1 VVDILKI
8 EDLVMGFKTYDG
20 FAAVIDHINIKVGER
35 EVVGLVGE
43 SGCGKTITAKAVMG
57 IMPKQTRIDG
67 GKILFKDKDLLQLS
81 PRELHEVRGKQMA
94 WVPQDPMTSLN
105 PVFTIGDQML
115 DIMMWRGT
123 YNVSPFEYYSR
134 RRDKETVEKLKEQAI
149 EMLRKVKISG
159 PERVMQSF
167 PVQLS
172 GGMRQRVLIAMAL
185 IGRPSLII
193 ADEPGTGLDVSIQ
206 SEILTLLEDKV
217 KEERIAHI
225 FITHDL
231 AVSSRICDRIY
242 VMYGGTVAEMCGNEE
257 LFRNPK
263 HPYTLG
269 LLESVPK
276 LTGGVGKGIKGMIPD
291 YYHPPS
297 GCRFNP
303 RCPFVMDVCKAEKPP
318 LFDVNSN
325 HVAACFLMKEKA
337 N

>member
-1 VVDILKI
+1 LGDILRI
-8 EDLVMGFKTYDG
+8 EDLAMGFRTYDG
-20 FAAVIDHINIKVGER
+20 FASVIDHVNIRVAER

-57 IMPKQTRIDG
+57 ILPKQSRVTG
-67 GKILFKDKDLLQLS
+67 GKILLNGIDLFGLS

-94 WVPQDPMTSLN
+94 WIPQDPMTSLN
-105 PVFTIGDQML
+105 PVFTVGDQMIDL
-115 DIMMWRGT
+115 LMWRGT
-123 YNVSPFEYYSR
+123 YSVSPIKYYTS
-134 RRDKETVEKLKEQAI
+134 RRDKATMERLKNQAI

-159 PERVMQSF
+159 PERVLQSF

-185 IGRPSLII
+185 IGKPNLII

-206 SEILTLLEDKV
+206 SEILSLMEEKV
-217 KEERIAHI
+217 KEEGIAQI

-231 AVSSRICDRIY
+231 AVARRICDRIY
-242 VMYGGTVAEMCGNEE
+242 VMYGGTVAETCGNDE
-257 LFRNPK
+257 LFANPK

-291 YYHPPS
+291 YYSPPN

-303 RCPFVMDVCKAEKPP
+303 RCPYVMEICRTERPP
-318 LFDVNSN
+318 LFKVNDS
-325 HVAACFLMKEKA
+325 HEAACFLVKEGA